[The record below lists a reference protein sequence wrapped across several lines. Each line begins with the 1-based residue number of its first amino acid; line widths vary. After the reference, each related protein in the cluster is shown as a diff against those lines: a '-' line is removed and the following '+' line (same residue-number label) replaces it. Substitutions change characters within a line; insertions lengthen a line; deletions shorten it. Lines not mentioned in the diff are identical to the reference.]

1 MSRETFETEDPLELV
16 GMVMPGE
23 PGQLEAMA
31 ECLVEEYIRMG
42 WNEEQLMRLFVD
54 PMFMATYRVY
64 RQLGYTFVQDLIQ
77 RTCEK
82 WKFLET
88 LRGENDA

>member
-1 MSRETFETEDPLELV
+1 
-16 GMVMPGE
+16 
-23 PGQLEAMA
+23 
-31 ECLVEEYIRMG
+31 
-42 WNEEQLMRLFVD
+42 LMRLFVD

-64 RQLGYTFVQDLIQ
+64 RQLGNTFVQDLIQ